1 MPNSPK
7 DLPTLAVT
15 GTPVPLIA
23 FVSNGVVPSNG
34 FSHQRWGLSVS
45 VQNDPNSTGIL
56 YVGDN
61 TVSTTKYSR
70 ALAPGDFYTVT
81 GSAVDPSKVW
91 VVSESTSTAHPSWN

>member
-15 GTPVPLIA
+15 TTPVPLY
-23 FVSNGVVPSNG
+23 VVTDNGTGNG
-34 FSHQRWGLSVS
+34 FNHHKFGLSVS
-45 VQNDPNSTGIL
+45 VQNDPASTGIL

-70 ALAPGDFYTVT
+70 ALAPGDFYTVA
-81 GSAVDPSKVW
+81 GSSVEPSRVW
-91 VVSESTSTAHPSWN
+91 VVSASTSTAHPSWN